1 MIYPLVSDLAA
12 EGIPV
17 ARTCR
22 VLGFSKQAFYAWRAN
37 PVSDRDWDDAH
48 LINAALDVHADDP
61 TFGYRLIHD
70 ELELVQGHAVGRGR
84 MHRLCKQQQLVSV
97 IVKRRGRGKTPGPAV
112 HEDLVRRQFTAECID
127 DMWFTDITEHPTDDG
142 KLYLCAIKDACSKRI
157 VGYSMGPRMTADL
170 ACRALRH
177 AVMLRRPRGT
187 IVHADRGSQFRS
199 GAFTRLLRHHGLQG
213 SMGRVASAGDNAAM
227 ESWNALLQK
236 NVLNRKRW
244 NSQEELRLAIIT
256 WIERDY
262 HRRRRQA
269 GLGRLTP
276 IEYETI
282 HPASTAR

>member
-70 ELELVQGHAVGRGR
+70 ELELVQGDAVGRGR

-112 HEDLVRRQFTAECID
+112 HEVEA
-127 DMWFTDITEHPTDDG
+127 
-142 KLYLCAIKDACSKRI
+142 S
-157 VGYSMGPRMTADL
+157 
-170 ACRALRH
+170 
-177 AVMLRRPRGT
+177 
-187 IVHADRGSQFRS
+187 
-199 GAFTRLLRHHGLQG
+199 
-213 SMGRVASAGDNAAM
+213 RV
-227 ESWNALLQK
+227 
-236 NVLNRKRW
+236 
-244 NSQEELRLAIIT
+244 
-256 WIERDY
+256 
-262 HRRRRQA
+262 
-269 GLGRLTP
+269 
-276 IEYETI
+276 
-282 HPASTAR
+282 